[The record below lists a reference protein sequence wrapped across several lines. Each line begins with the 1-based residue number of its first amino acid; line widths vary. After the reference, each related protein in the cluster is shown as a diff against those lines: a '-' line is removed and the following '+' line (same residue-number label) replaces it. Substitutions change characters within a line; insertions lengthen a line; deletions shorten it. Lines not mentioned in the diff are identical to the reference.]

1 MSLLE
6 IQGLSKSFRGLRA
19 LNDATIDVA
28 EGEIVGIIGANG
40 AGKTTLFNC
49 ITGAFPPDSG
59 RVTLDG
65 ADISGAKMHRL
76 ARAGLVRTFQ
86 LMRPF
91 ATMTALENVTI
102 AVQSRGVRPE
112 RRARDEAAELIART
126 GLDAWADAV
135 SGSLPT
141 AVQKRLELTRALAM
155 RPRVLLLDEVLA
167 GLVPSEREPVLDLLD
182 ELRREEGVTML
193 FIEHIMA
200 AVRRLSDRVVM
211 MDQGTVLARGNVDDV
226 LADPRVIE
234 AYLGK
239 EYGDAA

>member
-1 MSLLE
+1 MTLLE
-6 IQGLSKSFRGLRA
+6 IQGINKSFRGLHA
-19 LNDATIDVA
+19 LRDVDISVD

-49 ITGAFPPDSG
+49 VTGAFPPDSG
-59 RVTLDG
+59 RVALDG
-65 ADISGAKMHRL
+65 RDITGARMHVL
-76 ARAGLVRTFQ
+76 ARSGLVRTFQ

-91 ATMTALENVTI
+91 HTMTTLENVTI

-112 RRARDEAAELIART
+112 RAARAEAGALLERT
-126 GLDAWADAV
+126 GLSVWADAE

-167 GLVPSEREPVLDLLD
+167 GLVPSERTPVLDLLD

-193 FIEHIMA
+193 FIEHIMT

-211 MDQGTVLARGNVDDV
+211 MDQGAVIARGSVDAV
-226 LADPRVIE
+226 LQDPRVIE

>member
-6 IQGLSKSFRGLRA
+6 IHGISKSFRGIQALRGV
-19 LNDATIDVA
+19 DIEVE
-28 EGEIVGIIGANG
+28 EGEILGIIGANG

-49 ITGAFPPDSG
+49 ITGAFAPDSG
-59 RVTLDG
+59 TVTLDG
-65 ADISGAKMHRL
+65 TDVTGAKTHTL
-76 ARAGLVRTFQ
+76 ARKGFVRTFQ

-91 ATMTALENVTI
+91 GTMTTLENVTI

-112 RRARDEAAELIART
+112 HAARDEAMDLLVRT
-126 GLDAWADAV
+126 GLERWAGSV
-135 SGSLPT
+135 SASLPT
-141 AVQKRLELTRALAM
+141 AVQKRLELTRALAL

-167 GLVPSEREPVLDLLD
+167 GLVPSERTPVLDLLE
-182 ELRREEGVTML
+182 ELRREEGVTLL

-211 MDQGTVLARGNVDDV
+211 MDQGAVLAEGNVDDV
-226 LADPRVIE
+226 LADPRVIA

-239 EYGDAA
+239 EYGDVA

>member
-6 IQGLSKSFRGLRA
+6 ISGLSKSFRGLRA
-19 LNDATIDVA
+19 LSDVDISVD

-49 ITGAFPPDSG
+49 VTGAFAPDSG
-59 RVTLDG
+59 TVALDG
-65 ADISGAKMHRL
+65 KDITGAKMHTL
-76 ARAGLVRTFQ
+76 ARTGLVRTFQ

-112 RRARDEAAELIART
+112 RKARDEASELLART
-126 GLDAWADAV
+126 GLTMWADSV

-141 AVQKRLELTRALAM
+141 AVQKRLELTRAVAM
-155 RPRVLLLDEVLA
+155 KPRVLLLDEVLA
-167 GLVPSEREPVLDLLD
+167 GLVPSERTPVLDLL
-182 ELRREEGVTML
+182 EQLRREEGVTML

-211 MDQGTVLARGNVDDV
+211 MDQGAVLARGSVDEV
-226 LADPRVIE
+226 LDDPRVIE

-239 EYGDAA
+239 EYTNAA

>member
-1 MSLLE
+1 VTLLE
-6 IQGLSKSFRGLRA
+6 IQGINKSFRGLHA
-19 LNDATIDVA
+19 LRDVDISVD

-49 ITGAFPPDSG
+49 VTGAFPPDSG

-65 ADISGAKMHRL
+65 RDITGAKMHVL
-76 ARAGLVRTFQ
+76 ARSGLVRTFQ

-91 ATMTALENVTI
+91 HTMTTLENVTI

-112 RRARDEAAELIART
+112 RSARDEAATLLDRT
-126 GLDAWADAV
+126 GLWSWADAE

-167 GLVPSEREPVLDLLD
+167 GLVPSERTPVLDLLD

-193 FIEHIMA
+193 FIEHIMT

-211 MDQGTVLARGNVDDV
+211 MDQGAVIARGSVDDV
-226 LADPRVIE
+226 LHDPRVIE

>member
-6 IQGLSKSFRGLRA
+6 IQGVSKSFRGLTA
-19 LNDATIDVA
+19 LRDVDIA
-28 EGEIVGIIGANG
+28 VEEGEIVGIIGANG

-49 ITGAFPPDSG
+49 VTGAFPPDAG
-59 RVTLDG
+59 RVLLDG
-65 ADISGAKMHRL
+65 RDVTGARTHRL
-76 ARAGLVRTFQ
+76 VGAGLVRTFQ

-91 ATMTALENVTI
+91 ATMTARENVTI

-112 RRARDEAAELIART
+112 RRARDEAETLLART
-126 GLDAWADAV
+126 GLADWADAV

-141 AVQKRLELTRALAM
+141 AVQKRLELTRALAT

-167 GLVPSEREPVLDLLD
+167 GLVPSERMPVLDLLD
-182 ELRREEGVTML
+182 DLRREEGTTLL

-211 MDQGTVLARGNVDDV
+211 MDQGAVLARGAVDDV

-239 EYGDAA
+239 EYGHAA

>member
-1 MSLLE
+1 MTILE
-6 IQGLSKSFRGLRA
+6 IRGVSKSFRGLRA
-19 LNDATIDVA
+19 LNQVDVSVD

-49 ITGAFPPDSG
+49 VTGAFPPDAG
-59 RVTLDG
+59 TVTLDG
-65 ADISGAKMHRL
+65 RDVTGVKMHTL

-91 ATMTALENVTI
+91 ASMTTLENVTI
-102 AVQSRGVRPE
+102 AVQSRGVRRE
-112 RRARDEAAELIART
+112 RTARAEAATLLERT
-126 GLDAWADAV
+126 GLVTWADAE
-135 SGSLPT
+135 SSTLPT

-167 GLVPSEREPVLDLLD
+167 GLVPSERTPVLDLLD
-182 ELRREEGVTML
+182 ELRREEGVAML

-211 MDQGTVLARGNVDDV
+211 MDQGSVIARGDVDDV
-226 LADPRVIE
+226 LRDPRVIE

-239 EYGDAA
+239 EYGHAA

>member
-1 MSLLE
+1 MTLLE
-6 IQGLSKSFRGLRA
+6 IQGINKSFRGLHA
-19 LNDATIDVA
+19 LRDVDISVD

-49 ITGAFPPDSG
+49 VTGAFPPDTG

-65 ADISGAKMHRL
+65 RDITGAKMHVL
-76 ARAGLVRTFQ
+76 ARSGLVRTFQ

-91 ATMTALENVTI
+91 HTMTTLENVTI

-112 RRARDEAAELIART
+112 RAARGEAAALLERT
-126 GLDAWADAV
+126 GLSAWADAE

-167 GLVPSEREPVLDLLD
+167 GLVPSERTPVLDLLD

-193 FIEHIMA
+193 FIEHIMT

-211 MDQGTVLARGNVDDV
+211 MDQGAVIARGSVDEV
-226 LADPRVIE
+226 LQDPRVIE

>member
-6 IQGLSKSFRGLRA
+6 IAGISKSFRGLHA
-19 LNDATIDVA
+19 LRDVDISVD

-49 ITGAFPPDSG
+49 ITGAFRPDSG
-59 RVTLDG
+59 SVTLDG
-65 ADISGAKMHRL
+65 RNVTGEKMHKL
-76 ARAGLVRTFQ
+76 VGAGLVRTFQ

-91 ATMTALENVTI
+91 HTMTTWENVAI
-102 AVQSRGVRPE
+102 AVHSRGVRSSAA
-112 RRARDEAAELIART
+112 ARTEASTLLERT
-126 GLDAWADAV
+126 GLAEWADSP

-167 GLVPSEREPVLDLLD
+167 GLVPSERTPVLELLE
-182 ELRREEGVTML
+182 ELRDEEGVTML
-193 FIEHIMA
+193 FIEHIMT

-211 MDQGTVLARGNVDDV
+211 MDQGHVLARGSVEDV
-226 LADPRVIE
+226 LADARVIE

-239 EYGDAA
+239 EYSNAA

>member
-1 MSLLE
+1 MTILE
-6 IQGLSKSFRGLRA
+6 IRGVSKSFRGLRA
-19 LNDATIDVA
+19 LYQVDVSVD

-49 ITGAFPPDSG
+49 VTGAFPPDAG
-59 RVTLDG
+59 TVTLDG
-65 ADISGAKMHRL
+65 RDVTGVKMHTL

-91 ATMTALENVTI
+91 ASMTTLENVTI
-102 AVQSRGVRPE
+102 AVQSRGVRRE
-112 RRARDEAAELIART
+112 RAARAEAATLLERT
-126 GLDAWADAV
+126 GLVTWADAE
-135 SGSLPT
+135 SSTLPT

-167 GLVPSEREPVLDLLD
+167 GLVPSERTPVLDLLD
-182 ELRREEGVTML
+182 ELRREEGVAML

-211 MDQGTVLARGNVDDV
+211 MDQGSVIARGDVDDV
-226 LADPRVIE
+226 LQDPRVIE

-239 EYGDAA
+239 EYGHAA

>member
-1 MSLLE
+1 MTILE
-6 IQGLSKSFRGLRA
+6 IRGVGKSFRGLRA
-19 LNDATIDVA
+19 LDQVDVSVD

-49 ITGAFPPDSG
+49 VTGAFPPDAG
-59 RVTLDG
+59 TVTLDG
-65 ADISGAKMHRL
+65 RDVTGVKMHTL

-91 ATMTALENVTI
+91 ASMTTLENVTI
-102 AVQSRGVRPE
+102 AVQSRGVRRE
-112 RRARDEAAELIART
+112 RAARAEAATLLERT
-126 GLDAWADAV
+126 GLVTWADAE
-135 SGSLPT
+135 SSTLPT

-167 GLVPSEREPVLDLLD
+167 GLVPSERTPVLDLLD
-182 ELRREEGVTML
+182 ELRREEGVAML

-211 MDQGTVLARGNVDDV
+211 MDQGSVIARGDVDDV
-226 LADPRVIE
+226 LQDPRVIE

-239 EYGDAA
+239 EYGHAA

>member
-6 IQGLSKSFRGLRA
+6 ISGLSKSFRGLRA
-19 LNDATIDVA
+19 LNDVDITLD

-49 ITGAFPPDSG
+49 VTGAFAPDSG
-59 RVTLDG
+59 TVTLDG
-65 ADISGAKMHRL
+65 KDITGARMHTL
-76 ARAGLVRTFQ
+76 ARTGLVRTFQ

-112 RRARDEAAELIART
+112 RKAREEAAELLSRT
-126 GLDAWADAV
+126 GLTTWADSV

-141 AVQKRLELTRALAM
+141 AVQKRLELTRAVAM
-155 RPRVLLLDEVLA
+155 KPRVLLLDEVLA
-167 GLVPSEREPVLDLLD
+167 GLVPSERTPVLDLLD
-182 ELRREEGVTML
+182 QLRREEGVTML

-211 MDQGTVLARGNVDDV
+211 MDQGAVLARGSVDEV
-226 LADPRVIE
+226 LSDPRVIE

-239 EYGDAA
+239 EYTNAA

>member
-1 MSLLE
+1 MALLE
-6 IQGLSKSFRGLRA
+6 ITGLSKSFRGLQA
-19 LNDATIDVA
+19 LKNVTISVD
-28 EGEIVGIIGANG
+28 EGEILGIIGSNG

-49 ITGAFPPDSG
+49 ITGAFAPDTG
-59 RVTLDG
+59 TVKLG
-65 ADISGAKMHRL
+65 GEDITGKKMHTL
-76 ARAGLVRTFQ
+76 AQRGLVRTFQ

-91 ATMTALENVTI
+91 GTLSTIDNVTI

-112 RRARDEAAELIART
+112 SKARDEATMILART
-126 GLDAWADAV
+126 GLDGWADAT

-141 AVQKRLELTRALAM
+141 AVQKRLELARALAM
-155 RPRVLLLDEVLA
+155 NPHVLLLDEVLA
-167 GLVPSEREPVLDLLD
+167 GLVPSEREPVLELL
-182 ELRREEGVTML
+182 ESLRKNDGVTMV

-211 MDQGTVLARGNVDDV
+211 MDQGAVLAQGDVDEV
-226 LADPRVIE
+226 LANPDVVA

>member
-1 MSLLE
+1 MTLLE
-6 IQGLSKSFRGLRA
+6 IQGINKSFRGLHA
-19 LNDATIDVA
+19 LRDVDISVD

-49 ITGAFPPDSG
+49 VTGAFPPDSG

-65 ADISGAKMHRL
+65 RDITGAKMHVL
-76 ARAGLVRTFQ
+76 ARSGLVRTFQ

-91 ATMTALENVTI
+91 HTMTTLENVTI

-112 RRARDEAAELIART
+112 RAARDEAATLLDRT
-126 GLDAWADAV
+126 GLWSWADAE

-167 GLVPSEREPVLDLLD
+167 GLVPSERTPVLDLLD

-193 FIEHIMA
+193 FIEHIMT

-211 MDQGTVLARGNVDDV
+211 MDQGAVIARGSVDDV
-226 LADPRVIE
+226 LQDPRVIE

>member
-1 MSLLE
+1 MTILE
-6 IQGLSKSFRGLRA
+6 IRGVSKSFRGLRA
-19 LNDATIDVA
+19 LDQVDVSVD

-49 ITGAFPPDSG
+49 VTGAFPPDAG
-59 RVTLDG
+59 TVTLDG
-65 ADISGAKMHRL
+65 RDVTGVKMHTL

-91 ATMTALENVTI
+91 ASMTTLENVTI
-102 AVQSRGVRPE
+102 AVQSRGVRRE
-112 RRARDEAAELIART
+112 RAARAEATTLLERT
-126 GLDAWADAV
+126 GLVTWADAE
-135 SGSLPT
+135 SSTLPT

-167 GLVPSEREPVLDLLD
+167 GLVPSERTPVLDLLD
-182 ELRREEGVTML
+182 ELRREEGVAML

-211 MDQGTVLARGNVDDV
+211 MDQGSVIARGDVDDV
-226 LADPRVIE
+226 LQDPRVIE

-239 EYGDAA
+239 EYGHAA

>member
-1 MSLLE
+1 VTLLE
-6 IQGLSKSFRGLRA
+6 IEGIGKSFRGLQA
-19 LNDATIDVA
+19 LRDVHITVE

-49 ITGAFPPDSG
+49 VTGAFAPDAG
-59 RVTLDG
+59 RVRLDG
-65 ADISGAKMHRL
+65 QDVTGAKTHRL
-76 ARAGLVRTFQ
+76 AAAGLVRTFQ

-91 ATMTALENVTI
+91 HTMTALENVTI

-112 RRARDEAAELIART
+112 RVARREAGEILERT
-126 GLDAWADAV
+126 GLSEWMDTR

-141 AVQKRLELTRALAM
+141 AVQKRLELSRALAL

-167 GLVPSEREPVLDLLD
+167 GLVPSERTPVLELL
-182 ELRREEGVTML
+182 ERLRAEEGVTLL

-211 MDQGTVLARGNVDDV
+211 MDQGAVLAQGHVDEV
-226 LADPRVIE
+226 LNDPRVIE

>member
-1 MSLLE
+1 MTILE
-6 IQGLSKSFRGLRA
+6 IRGVSKSFRGLRA
-19 LNDATIDVA
+19 LDQVDVSVD

-49 ITGAFPPDSG
+49 VTGAFPPDAG
-59 RVTLDG
+59 TVTLDG
-65 ADISGAKMHRL
+65 RDVTGVKMHTL

-91 ATMTALENVTI
+91 ASMTTLENVTI
-102 AVQSRGVRPE
+102 AVQSRGIRRE
-112 RRARDEAAELIART
+112 RAARAEAATLLERT
-126 GLDAWADAV
+126 GLVTWADAE
-135 SGSLPT
+135 SSTLPT

-167 GLVPSEREPVLDLLD
+167 GLVPSERTPVLDLLD
-182 ELRREEGVTML
+182 ELRREEGVAML

-211 MDQGTVLARGNVDDV
+211 MDQGSVIARGDVDDV
-226 LADPRVIE
+226 LQDPRVIE

-239 EYGDAA
+239 EYGHAA

>member
-1 MSLLE
+1 MTILE
-6 IQGLSKSFRGLRA
+6 IRGVSKSFRGLRA
-19 LNDATIDVA
+19 LDQVDVSVD

-49 ITGAFPPDSG
+49 VTGAFPPDAG
-59 RVTLDG
+59 TVTLDG
-65 ADISGAKMHRL
+65 RDVTGVKMHTL

-91 ATMTALENVTI
+91 ASMTTLENVTI
-102 AVQSRGVRPE
+102 AVQSRGVRRE
-112 RRARDEAAELIART
+112 RAARAEAATLLERT
-126 GLDAWADAV
+126 GLVTWADAE
-135 SGSLPT
+135 SSTLPT

-167 GLVPSEREPVLDLLD
+167 GLVPSERTPVLDLLD
-182 ELRREEGVTML
+182 ELRREEGVAML

-211 MDQGTVLARGNVDDV
+211 MDQGSVIARGDVDDV
-226 LADPRVIE
+226 LQDPRVIE

-239 EYGDAA
+239 EYGHAA

>member
-6 IQGLSKSFRGLRA
+6 IQGISKSFRGLRA
-19 LNDATIDVA
+19 LRDVNISVE
-28 EGEIVGIIGANG
+28 EGEILGIIGANG

-59 RVTLDG
+59 SVRLDG
-65 ADISGAKMHRL
+65 KDITGKKMHLL
-76 ARAGLVRTFQ
+76 AREGLVRTFQ

-91 ATMTALENVTI
+91 ATMTTLDNVTI

-112 RRARDEAAELIART
+112 RVARDEAFDLIVRT
-126 GLDAWADAV
+126 GLEIYADRV

-155 RPRVLLLDEVLA
+155 QPRILLLDEVLA
-167 GLVPSEREPVLDLLD
+167 GLVPSERNPVLDLLE
-182 ELRREEGVTML
+182 ELRRNEGVTL
-193 FIEHIMA
+193 VFIEHIMA

-211 MDQGTVLARGNVDDV
+211 MDQGAILAEGNVDDV
-226 LADPRVIE
+226 LADPRVIS

-239 EYGDAA
+239 EYGDVA

>member
-1 MSLLE
+1 MTLLE
-6 IQGLSKSFRGLRA
+6 IQGINKSFRGLHA
-19 LNDATIDVA
+19 LRDVDISVD

-49 ITGAFPPDSG
+49 VTGAFPPDSG

-65 ADISGAKMHRL
+65 RDITGAKMHVL
-76 ARAGLVRTFQ
+76 ARSGLVRTFQ

-91 ATMTALENVTI
+91 HTMTTLENVTI

-112 RRARDEAAELIART
+112 RSARDEAATLLDRT
-126 GLDAWADAV
+126 GLWSWADAE

-167 GLVPSEREPVLDLLD
+167 GLVPSERTPVLDLLD

-193 FIEHIMA
+193 FIEHIMT

-211 MDQGTVLARGNVDDV
+211 MDQGAVIARGSVDDV
-226 LADPRVIE
+226 LQDPRVIE